1 MKKAYI
7 FILISAFL
15 LSLNFICLAQVDSNQ
30 ATLKNQ
36 NLSGSLENGV
46 RVIALTAAKYK
57 FSPDPIVVKL
67 GEKVRIKATS
77 LDVQHGLAIPEF
89 DVDLTI
95 NPHKTSTV
103 EFVAFKE
110 GKFEAECSVY
120 CGSGHMDMH
129 ASLIVVK

>member
-1 MKKAYI
+1 MKKI
-7 FILISAFL
+7 HLLVLISAFL
-15 LSLNFICLAQVDSNQ
+15 LSLNFICQAQVDSNQ
-30 ATLKNQ
+30 GTLKNP

-46 RVIALTAAKYK
+46 RVIELTAAKYK

-95 NPHKTSTV
+95 NPHKTSSV
-103 EFVAFKE
+103 EFVADKE
-110 GKFEAECSVY
+110 GTFHAHCSVY

>member
-1 MKKAYI
+1 MKKVNF
-7 FILISAFL
+7 FILIAVFL
-15 LSLNFICLAQVDSNQ
+15 LSLNFICLAQAD
-30 ATLKNQ
+30 KNQ
-36 NLSGSLENGV
+36 DTLQNLNLSGSLENGV
-46 RVIALTAAKYK
+46 RVIELTAAKYK

-95 NPHKTSTV
+95 NPHKTSSV
-103 EFVAFKE
+103 EFVADKE
-110 GKFEAECSVY
+110 GAFHARCSVY